1 MAALDV
7 DHHEQGTPCQM
18 SGLRV
23 RPVFIAVTCIN
34 GAVWWWQGQVHIRA
48 NPALRSGYERLIR
61 GWLIFGNLPWVVM
74 GAGIVFGGVPTVFHY
89 FNPRNGPVVVTWYV
103 TVVALWVV
111 SVYWLFF
118 QQGAEALVAHPGLLN
133 LPSNRPAMV
142 KAFFLL
148 CLAGGIAGLL
158 AMIVLDLPVD
168 VPVPR

>member
-1 MAALDV
+1 M
-7 DHHEQGTPCQM
+7 TPGDIFFQIM
-18 SGLRV
+18 FRHAWF
-23 RPVFIAVTCIN
+23 VFIAVTCLN
-34 GAVWWWQGQVHIRA
+34 GAVWWWRGQVHIRA

-61 GWLIFGNLPWVVM
+61 GWLIYGNLPWVVM
-74 GAGIVFGGVPTVFHY
+74 GAGIVFGGVPTVLHY
-89 FNPRNGPVVVTWYV
+89 FNPRNGPVVVRWYV

-133 LPSNRPAMV
+133 LPSNRPGTV
-142 KAFFLL
+142 KVFFLL

-158 AMIVLDLPVD
+158 VMILLDLPVD